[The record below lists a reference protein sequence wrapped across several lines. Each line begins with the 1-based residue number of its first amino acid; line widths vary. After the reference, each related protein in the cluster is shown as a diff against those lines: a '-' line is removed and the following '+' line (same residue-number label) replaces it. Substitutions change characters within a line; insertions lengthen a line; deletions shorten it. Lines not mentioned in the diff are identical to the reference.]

1 MDTDRKIANAVGG
14 KTARACDSCVRK
26 RARWYCAADDAFLCQ
41 GCDSMVHSANQLAG
55 RHERVRLG
63 TASSKPFPETKT
75 LETDHAPA
83 WQCGFTRKAR
93 TPRHPKRL
101 QKDKQRSRS
110 ASPLVPE
117 MGNDH
122 EYMFEETEA
131 QLLYRVPVFDPFT
144 AEFCN
149 TSNESENMMTDYGDD
164 NFFPDKESHE
174 VCEDLNNLPV
184 LLPSDMELA
193 DFAVDVETLLGTGFS
208 EESCGIEGLGFI
220 ECKEESEFGDCYQQ
234 NKVKVEDEEVQA
246 AIIACQFDPELDMS
260 KETLDWNFGYESPVT
275 GEDELEEM
283 KAVAAPET
291 VQMINEE
298 GKEIYQQ
305 KKLLLRLNYDGVI
318 VAWDNHG
325 CPWTSGIRPEINP
338 NDCWLDFM
346 TTSSLEAQHTFG
358 GAVEGVMGG
367 SDGGRE
373 ARVSRYREKR
383 RTRLFSKKI
392 RYEVRKLNAE
402 KRPRIKG
409 RFVKRIS
416 FAGEPTYHS

>member
-1 MDTDRKIANAVGG
+1 MDADRKIANAVGG

-63 TASSKPFPETKT
+63 TASSKSFSETET
-75 LETDHAPA
+75 LETDPAPA

-101 QKDKQRSRS
+101 QKDKQISRS
-110 ASPLVPE
+110 ASPVVPE
-117 MGNDH
+117 VGNDQD
-122 EYMFEETEA
+122 YMFEETEA
-131 QLLYRVPVFDPFT
+131 QLLYRVPVFDPFS

-149 TSNESENMMTDYGDD
+149 ASNEPENMMKDYGDD
-164 NFFPDKESHE
+164 NFFPEKGSHE
-174 VCEDLNNLPV
+174 VCDLNNLPV
-184 LLPSDMELA
+184 LLPSDMDLA
-193 DFAVDVETLLGTGFS
+193 EFAVDVETLLGTGFN

-220 ECKEESEFGDCYQQ
+220 DCKEESDFGDCHQQ
-234 NKVKVEDEEVQA
+234 NAVKVEDEEVQA
-246 AIIACQFDPELDMS
+246 AIIACHFDPELDMS
-260 KETLDWNFGYESPVT
+260 KDTLDWNFSYESPVT

-291 VQMINEE
+291 TAQMINEE
-298 GKEIYQQ
+298 GKETYQK

-318 VAWDNHG
+318 VAWDNLG
-325 CPWTSGIRPEINP
+325 CPWTSGIRPDINP

-346 TTSSLEAQHTFG
+346 TTSSLESQHAYG
-358 GAVEGVMGG
+358 GAVLEGVMGG
-367 SDGGRE
+367 STDGGRE

-416 FAGEPTYHS
+416 FA